1 MIFPENK
8 LPLSSQPWGREVTK
22 QLSTAISQ
30 ISSERVNN
38 TARDNQL
45 NSSIIANQAA
55 TVKAQTAADAAAA
68 AAVVAGAA
76 ATKAQSIIDNIYVTG
91 TEEIDGAALAAASLS
106 GAKLVDG
113 TVPGGKVTANT
124 ITATQIA
131 TNYVYAGTI
140 NAGQITAGTIT
151 GDFINGG
158 TITGSRLKTA
168 ASGERVEI
176 GVDTFGTVSFFN
188 STAKIGSIY
197 AATLEGNNWITIDSS
212 YTYVYNYMSV
222 GGSLNVNDSIY
233 AGFLQVDSDSFNV
246 VSNGTTTEVRS
257 RAIFDAGTAG
267 AVNLHIQGSGNNY
280 RIYRNTSASTREI
293 KKDIRPLD
301 FDKDAYINI
310 EPVVFKYVDGIL
322 REEEKDSDI
331 IGFIAEDFVDA
342 GFSEHLVTQPQT
354 EDEYMSLRYDKMYMF
369 LHGVVKSQQDTIK
382 ELNSRLE
389 ALENK

>member
-1 MIFPENK
+1 VIFPDSK
-8 LPLSSQPWGREVTK
+8 LPLDSQPWGREVTK

-76 ATKAQSIIDNIYVTG
+76 AATAQSAADDAQDAIDSVLSVEEAVYYPG
-91 TEEIDGAALAAASLS
+91 TTEIDGANIR
-106 GAKLVDG
+106 
-113 TVPGGKVTANT
+113 ANT
-124 ITATQIA
+124 IAA
-131 TNYVYAGTI
+131 NKLS
-140 NAGQITAGTIT
+140 AGTIT
-151 GDFINGG
+151 GEIINGG
-158 TITGSRLKTA
+158 VITGATLRTA

-176 GVDTFGTVSFFN
+176 GIDTFGTVSFFN